1 MNENETIERDRVYWS
16 AAVAYHERELAMQRR
31 LLKRA
36 RAKLAQAE
44 KEAKDDGR
52 RTTNCVE

>member
-1 MNENETIERDRVYWS
+1 MDKQRNQEYWK
-16 AAVAYHERELAMQRR
+16 AAVEYHERELAMQRR
-31 LLKRA
+31 LLRRA

-52 RTTNCVE
+52 TAK

>member
-1 MNENETIERDRVYWS
+1 MDNQRNQEYWK
-16 AAVAYHERELAMQRR
+16 AAVAYHERELAEQRR

-44 KEAKDDGR
+44 KEAEDGR
-52 RTTNCVE
+52 RTTEQTK